1 MTHGVNEGEGCFPP
15 CGHFDMMAGGGNYF
29 SLQIELSVLRR
40 QHLCLHMRNTCLV
53 IICQPQILSHAVSVS
68 HWISLFKASLWQQP
82 SRAVWLE
89 GF

>member
-1 MTHGVNEGEGCFPP
+1 MTHGVNEGEVHFPP
-15 CGHFDMMAGGGNYF
+15 CGHFNVMAGGGNYV

-40 QHLCLHMRNTCLV
+40 WHLCLHMRKTCLF
-53 IICQPQILSHAVSVS
+53 IIYQPQTLSRGDSVS

-82 SRAVWLE
+82 SRAIWLE